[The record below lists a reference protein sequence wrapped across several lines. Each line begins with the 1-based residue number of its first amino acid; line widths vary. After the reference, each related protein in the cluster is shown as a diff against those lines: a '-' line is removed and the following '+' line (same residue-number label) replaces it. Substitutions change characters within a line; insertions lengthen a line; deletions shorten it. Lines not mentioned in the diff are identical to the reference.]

1 MVAAVRPVGDC
12 GIEAI
17 EFCIRS
23 PWLARPTPY
32 DSRELI
38 RFIEAIDKTGMNRI
52 VRCFHPIK
60 TCAPCANQSYPDEY
74 QCVSFHIFSFIPTL
88 GFRLEARFCA
98 DSLQPLVRFSY
109 GICHTHIFTAPVVI
123 MWSLTKVSLRPPWDA
138 TNDRMLVSYS
148 RHWFHSGT
156 NAFPVEKS

>member
-88 GFRLEARFCA
+88 QVRLRRLGV
-98 DSLQPLVRFSY
+98 DSLELVVGHPFIYFFFVFLRMPDSKVKP
-109 GICHTHIFTAPVVI
+109 ILLFT
-123 MWSLTKVSLRPPWDA
+123 LHK
-138 TNDRMLVSYS
+138 
-148 RHWFHSGT
+148 
-156 NAFPVEKS
+156 